1 MEPFKSLKQHYGGQ
15 GGGLRFVSP
24 VFCQKSDYCSPQ
36 RLSDLTPCEFVLLPK
51 FYSVLKGRYFDTT
64 DDNYKLVKGIAGHLQ
79 DC

>member
-36 RLSDLTPCEFVLLPK
+36 RLSDLTPCLTAEILFSAERTP
-51 FYSVLKGRYFDTT
+51 F
-64 DDNYKLVKGIAGHLQ
+64 
-79 DC
+79 